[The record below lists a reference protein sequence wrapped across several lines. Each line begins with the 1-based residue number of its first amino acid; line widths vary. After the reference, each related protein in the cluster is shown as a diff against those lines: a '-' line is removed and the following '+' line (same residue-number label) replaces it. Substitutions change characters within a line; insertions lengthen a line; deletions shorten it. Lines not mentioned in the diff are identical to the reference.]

1 MMQRRVFL
9 KLSVVFLVSIVL
21 LSSAAPAFKASET
34 LPNRISD
41 DVFWQMVSD
50 FSEPDGFFRFE
61 NFLSNELAFQFV
73 IPDLVEGATPGGVY
87 LGVGPEQ
94 NFTYLAALQPE
105 MAFIVDIRRQNMIE
119 HMWYKALFEL
129 SADRA
134 DFVSHLYARKRPP
147 GLNDKSTAR
156 ELFAAYRRLEA
167 DPALA
172 QKNIS
177 AIKDLLISRHKF
189 GLSAEDQTTIEY
201 VYKVFIDA
209 GPALDYSYGGGAP
222 GGPQAT
228 PTYADL
234 MIATDEQGQSRSYLA
249 TEENYGIVREMERR
263 NLIVPLVGDFAG
275 PKTLLAIGQYIKDHD
290 SKVTAFY
297 TSNVEQYLF
306 QQGND
311 WRRFYSNVETLPTDS
326 SSVFIRSVN
335 GQNYPRLRGYRM
347 RFQSVLSPISD
358 LLKAFGEE
366 RIRYYSDIIR
376 LSR

>member
-1 MMQRRVFL
+1 MMSRRVFL
-9 KLSVVFLVSIVL
+9 KLSVVFLASIGL
-21 LSSAAPAFKASET
+21 LSSAAPTFKASEP
-34 LPNRISD
+34 LPGRISD

-73 IPDLVEGATPGGVY
+73 IPDLVDGATPGGVY
-87 LGVGPEQ
+87 VGVGPEQ
-94 NFTYLAALQPE
+94 NFTYLAALQPK

-119 HMWYKALFEL
+119 HMLYKALFEL
-129 SADRA
+129 STDRA
-134 DFVSHLYARKRPP
+134 DFVSRLYARKRPS
-147 GLNDKSTAR
+147 GLNNKSTAR
-156 ELFAAYRRLEA
+156 ELFTAYRRLEA
-167 DPALA
+167 DPALV
-172 QKNIS
+172 QKNLN
-177 AIKDLLISRHKF
+177 AIRELLVDRHKF

-249 TEENYGIVREMERR
+249 TEENYRIVREMERR

-275 PKTLLAIGQYIKDHD
+275 PKTLLSVGQYIKEHD

-311 WRRFYSNVETLPTDS
+311 WRRFYSNVATLPTDS

-335 GQNYPRLRGYRM
+335 GLNYPRLRGYRM
-347 RFQSVLSPISD
+347 RFQSVLSSISD
-358 LLKAFGEE
+358 LLKAFDEE

-376 LSR
+376 MSR